1 MKTFSLKNTEVVRDW
16 VVFDASDKILGR
28 FATKI
33 ADKLRGK
40 DKPTFTPHVDG
51 GDFVIVINADKLKVT
66 GNKAE
71 QKKYFKHSLYPGGLK
86 EKSYKE
92 VLESTPERIIENSVK
107 WMLPK
112 NKLGKSIIKK
122 LKVYSGSEHPHESQN
137 PSVWNP
143 KIWAVKDFMRQAE
156 GKHLQPEYIYL
167 KEKAQ

>member
-1 MKTFSLKNTEVVRDW
+1 MKTFSLKNSEVSRDW

-51 GDFVIVINADKLKVT
+51 GDFVVVINADKVKVT

-92 VLESTPERIIENSVK
+92 VLESTPERIIENAVK
-107 WMLPK
+107 GMLPK

-143 KIWAVKDFMRQAE
+143 KI
-156 GKHLQPEYIYL
+156 
-167 KEKAQ
+167 

>member
-1 MKTFSLKNTEVVRDW
+1 MKTFSLKNTEVSRDW

-51 GDFVIVINADKLKVT
+51 GDFVVVINADKVKVT

-71 QKKYFKHSLYPGGLK
+71 QKKYYKDSLYAGGLK

-92 VLESTPERIIENSVK
+92 VLESTPERIIENAVK
-107 WMLPK
+107 GMLPK
-112 NKLGKSIIKK
+112 NKL
-122 LKVYSGSEHPHESQN
+122 
-137 PSVWNP
+137 
-143 KIWAVKDFMRQAE
+143 
-156 GKHLQPEYIYL
+156 
-167 KEKAQ
+167 

>member
-1 MKTFSLKNTEVVRDW
+1 MKTFSLKNTEVSRDW
-16 VVFDASDKILGR
+16 VLFDASDKILGR

-51 GDFVIVINADKLKVT
+51 GDFVVVINADKVKVT

-71 QKKYFKHSLYPGGLK
+71 QKKYYKHSLSPGGLK

-92 VLESTPERIIENSVK
+92 VLESTPERIIENAVK
-107 WMLPK
+107 GMLPK

-143 KIWAVKDFMRQAE
+143 KI
-156 GKHLQPEYIYL
+156 
-167 KEKAQ
+167 

>member
-16 VVFDASDKILGR
+16 VVFDASDKVLGR

-51 GDFVIVINADKLKVT
+51 GDFVVVINADKVKVT
-66 GNKAE
+66 GNKAD
-71 QKKYFKHSLYPGGLK
+71 QKKYYKHSLYPGGLK

-92 VLESTPERIIENSVK
+92 VFENNPERIIENAVK
-107 WMLPK
+107 GMLPK
-112 NKLGKSIIKK
+112 NKLGKLIIKK

-137 PSVWNP
+137 PIEWNP
-143 KIWAVKDFMRQAE
+143 KI
-156 GKHLQPEYIYL
+156 
-167 KEKAQ
+167 

>member
-51 GDFVIVINADKLKVT
+51 GDFVVVINADKLKVT

-92 VLESTPERIIENSVK
+92 VLESTPERIIENAVK
-107 WMLPK
+107 GMLPK

-137 PSVWNP
+137 PSAWNP
-143 KIWAVKDFMRQAE
+143 KI
-156 GKHLQPEYIYL
+156 
-167 KEKAQ
+167 

>member
-1 MKTFSLKNTEVVRDW
+1 MKTFSLKNSEVSRDW
-16 VVFDASDKILGR
+16 VLFDASDKILGR

-40 DKPTFTPHVDG
+40 DKPTFTPHVDS
-51 GDFVIVINADKLKVT
+51 GDFVVVINADKVKVT

-71 QKKYFKHSLYPGGLK
+71 QKKYYKHSLYPGGLK

-92 VLESTPERIIENSVK
+92 VLDSTPERIIENAVK
-107 WMLPK
+107 GMLPK

-143 KIWAVKDFMRQAE
+143 KI
-156 GKHLQPEYIYL
+156 
-167 KEKAQ
+167 

>member
-1 MKTFSLKNTEVVRDW
+1 MKTFSLKNTEVSRDW

-33 ADKLRGK
+33 TDKLRGK

-51 GDFVIVINADKLKVT
+51 GDFVVVINADKVKVT

-71 QKKYFKHSLYPGGLK
+71 QKKYYKHSLYPGGLK

-92 VLESTPERIIENSVK
+92 VLESTPERIIENAVK
-107 WMLPK
+107 GMLPK

-122 LKVYSGSEHPHESQN
+122 LKVYRGSEHPHESQN
-137 PSVWNP
+137 PSAWNP
-143 KIWAVKDFMRQAE
+143 KI
-156 GKHLQPEYIYL
+156 
-167 KEKAQ
+167 

>member
-1 MKTFSLKNTEVVRDW
+1 MKTFSLKNTEVARDW
-16 VVFDASDKILGR
+16 VVFDASDKVLGR

-51 GDFVIVINADKLKVT
+51 GDFVVVINADKIKVT
-66 GNKAE
+66 GNKAD
-71 QKKYFKHSLYPGGLK
+71 QKKYYKHSLYPGGLK
-86 EKSYKE
+86 EKSFKE
-92 VLESTPERIIENSVK
+92 VLESNTERIIENAVK
-107 WMLPK
+107 GMLPK

-143 KIWAVKDFMRQAE
+143 KI
-156 GKHLQPEYIYL
+156 
-167 KEKAQ
+167 